1 MKEEFLKA
9 CKGVRPQYTPVW
21 FMRQAG
27 RYLPEYQKIRQKYD
41 FLTMCKTPEIA
52 AQITLQPVKI
62 LGVDAAILFSD
73 ILIPLEAVGLKVDFT
88 EDKGPTVTPQIKTTS
103 DLNKLKTFDIECLNF
118 VFETIKI
125 LIKELDVPLIGFS
138 ASPFTLA
145 TYMIE
150 GGSSRDFFNTKR
162 FLFSEIEGFKK
173 LMEVITDFTILYL
186 KEQIKSGVHVIQIF
200 DTWAGILSPEDYG
213 IFCKPYIQRII
224 SVLKPYVPII
234 YFTSNSAGLLNHL
247 KDLEWDVISLDWK
260 VEIKDALKFLKNRVI
275 QGNLDPFTILADLD
289 IVFDKAKKVLIQA
302 AEAKAHIF
310 NFGHGVNVN
319 TSVDKLKKLVDFVH
333 NYRV

>member
-1 MKEEFLKA
+1 
-9 CKGVRPQYTPVW
+9 
-21 FMRQAG
+21 
-27 RYLPEYQKIRQKYD
+27 
-41 FLTMCKTPEIA
+41 
-52 AQITLQPVKI
+52 
-62 LGVDAAILFSD
+62 
-73 ILIPLEAVGLKVDFT
+73 
-88 EDKGPTVTPQIKTTS
+88 
-103 DLNKLKTFDIECLNF
+103 
-118 VFETIKI
+118 
-125 LIKELDVPLIGFS
+125 
-138 ASPFTLA
+138 
-145 TYMIE
+145 
-150 GGSSRDFFNTKR
+150 
-162 FLFSEIEGFKK
+162 FKK